1 MTSEAKRNLA
11 EKRKIVQTS
20 LAIESLNECPTLDL
34 NLRSVKQPFSTPSP
48 VFQTQSS
55 SDDQHSSMVYYDNY
69 YPQYAFNPSL
79 SSSTSHYHNSD
90 NPSLS
95 SSTSHYH
102 NGDNPS
108 LSSSTSHYHNGGNH
122 QFHSS
127 STSVNNI
134 NNGEDPV
141 HHPYLSDRRSHPSLA
156 SPFIKRNP
164 NNGRFV
170 FYYSCLI
177 IVFL

>member
-1 MTSEAKRNLA
+1 MTSEAKGNLA

-20 LAIESLNECPTLDL
+20 LAIESLNECPPLDL
-34 NLRSVKQPFSTPSP
+34 NLRSVKQPFCTPSP

-69 YPQYAFNPSL
+69 YPQNAF
-79 SSSTSHYHNSD
+79 

>member
-1 MTSEAKRNLA
+1 MTSEAKGNLA

-20 LAIESLNECPTLDL
+20 LAIESLNECPPLDL
-34 NLRSVKQPFSTPSP
+34 NLRSVKQPFCTPSP

-69 YPQYAFNPSL
+69 YPQYAF
-79 SSSTSHYHNSD
+79 
-90 NPSLS
+90 
-95 SSTSHYH
+95 
-102 NGDNPS
+102 NPS